1 MSEDN
6 PKEARALWDALKAPS
21 DMADLVIIAT
31 HALPDAADGNVD
43 VGLLEPDTERTEIA
57 WRSVLGWQ

>member
-31 HALPDAADGNVD
+31 HALPDAGGNVD